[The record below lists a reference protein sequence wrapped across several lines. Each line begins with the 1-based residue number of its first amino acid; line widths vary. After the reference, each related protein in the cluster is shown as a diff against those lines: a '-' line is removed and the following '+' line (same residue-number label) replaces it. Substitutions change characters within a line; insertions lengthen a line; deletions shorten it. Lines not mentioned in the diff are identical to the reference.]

1 MGDALVQT
9 AKVFVLVPERV
20 ARLAAAFL
28 DALGQLDHLIDGL
41 LAVEPHDVVEAE
53 LAAGFLALVW
63 ERGKGFDEHGN
74 HDLRPALADEGEG
87 AVEVQQDVAEVWPG
101 RKERA
106 EFDAADEPR

>member
-63 ERGKGFDEHGN
+63 ERGKGFDEKFHN
-74 HDLRPALADEGEG
+74 ITANFDHQFIALLERMTMLSAD
-87 AVEVQQDVAEVWPG
+87 VV
-101 RKERA
+101 
-106 EFDAADEPR
+106 